1 MCRCGR
7 CFVCMCVFVCTCR
20 RMHAHASVYV
30 CMQSYV
36 NLASNT
42 TWGSFHIP
50 CKVVFLLLEDE
61 LYASIGNLSQA
72 YSDTQ
77 YCVLDFGPQAKDFY
91 YCHHYNL
98 KRRRPWNEETAQ
110 WLGAQAPILESH
122 VSVPTTH
129 TVSHKHLLFQSQGI

>member
-1 MCRCGR
+1 MWWVFCVYV
-7 CFVCMCVFVCTCR
+7 CFCVHMQAC
-20 RMHAHASVYV
+20 AHNVSVYV

-36 NLASNT
+36 NLASNI
-42 TWGSFHIP
+42 TWGSFYIP

-77 YCVLDFGPQAKDFY
+77 YCVLDFGLQAKDFH

-98 KRRRPWNEETAQ
+98 KRRRP
-110 WLGAQAPILESH
+110 
-122 VSVPTTH
+122 
-129 TVSHKHLLFQSQGI
+129 